1 MLGVQ
6 AGLTLLVFKKH
17 YQRIIR
23 WLVSSLVLGVFG
35 GLLCGFSKEDGLIPV
50 NKNLW

>member
-6 AGLTLLVFKKH
+6 AGITLLVFKKH

-23 WLVSSLVLGVFG
+23 WLVFSLVLGVFG
-35 GLLCGFSKEDGLIPV
+35 GILCGFSKEDGLIPV